1 MDFWERIIYFG
12 IGKFLYFRE
21 FRIATGRSWIVFVG
35 GVEVSD
41 ATSAGPI
48 SVWEV

>member
-1 MDFWERIIYFG
+1 MYFWERIIYFG
-12 IGKFLYFRE
+12 IGNLRE
-21 FRIATGRSWIVFVG
+21 LRIATGRSWIVFVG